1 MTNLEK
7 TDAVSASL
15 AKTYRALGE
24 FCIIVRTDR
33 ASNNLRLICPQT
45 DVTLSRELLDGAS
58 ELLFNGNVRN
68 CKPAVN

>member
-15 AKTYRALGE
+15 AKTYVALGE

-33 ASNNLRLICPQT
+33 ETDNIRLIFPQT
-45 DVTLSRELLDGAS
+45 DVTLVSELLARAG

-68 CKPAVN
+68 CKPSMN

>member
-45 DVTLSRELLDGAS
+45 DVTLSR
-58 ELLFNGNVRN
+58 
-68 CKPAVN
+68 

>member
-1 MTNLEK
+1 VTNLEK

-15 AKTYRALGE
+15 AKTYQSLGE

-33 ASNNLRLICPQT
+33 ASSNLRLIYPQT
-45 DVTLSRELLDGAS
+45 DVTLVS
-58 ELLFNGNVRN
+58 ELLSKASESLFDGNVRN